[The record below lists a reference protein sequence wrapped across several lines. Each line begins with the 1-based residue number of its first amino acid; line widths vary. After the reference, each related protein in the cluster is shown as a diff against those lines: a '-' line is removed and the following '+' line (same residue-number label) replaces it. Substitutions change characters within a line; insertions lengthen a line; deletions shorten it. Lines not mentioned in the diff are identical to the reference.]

1 MLLDLLWIIA
11 AYLVGSIPFGL
22 IIAKRCCGVDPREGG
37 SHSIGATNVSRL
49 CGFGYG
55 AATLAFDLLKGS
67 VMVWG
72 ALCLG
77 GGAVFVSLT
86 ALACVLGHVF
96 PCFLGLK
103 GGKAVATSIGVFLP
117 IAFWQLL
124 AACALCCL
132 VIWGSG
138 YVSLGSLTLL
148 CSLPLFLFFSGL
160 CQWLPLALILLALVL
175 VRHRENL
182 ARLASG
188 TEKSWLKHR
197 HKE

>member
-22 IIAKRCCGVDPREGG
+22 LIAKGCCGVDPREGG

-67 VMVWG
+67 LMVWG

-77 GGAVFVSLT
+77 GDAAFVSLT

-103 GGKAVATSIGVFLP
+103 GGKAVATSIGVFVP
-117 IAFWQLL
+117 IAFWQVLG
-124 AACALCCL
+124 ACALCCL
-132 VIWGSG
+132 VIWSSG
-138 YVSLGSLTLL
+138 YVSLGSITLL
-148 CSLPLFLFFSGL
+148 ATLPLFLLFSGL
-160 CQWLPLALILLALVL
+160 YCWLPLSLALLALVL
-175 VRHRENL
+175 YRHRENI

-188 TEKSWLKHR
+188 REKPWLKSR